1 MENIEGKERERTQ
14 VMKKDT
20 VEMKVEKK
28 KTEKTHSRETG
39 MEEQ

>member
-20 VEMKVEKK
+20 VE
-28 KTEKTHSRETG
+28 SRE
-39 MEEQ
+39 EEEERKDLQ

>member
-20 VEMKVEKK
+20 VE
-28 KTEKTHSRETG
+28 SRE
-39 MEEQ
+39 EEEEERKDLQ